1 MKILYR
7 ILVILLWIPIILFF
21 IFGLP
26 IVFIIS
32 PVIYLFTGR
41 SKGLF
46 FDIYL
51 NGFEYLF
58 VVVQRL
64 AKKGGEK

>member
-7 ILVILLWIPIILFF
+7 ILVILLWIPIILFL

-26 IVFIIS
+26 IALIIS

-41 SKGLF
+41 TEGLF
-46 FDIYL
+46 FDMHFKTVDYL
-51 NGFEYLF
+51 LD
-58 VVVQRL
+58 VVEML
-64 AKKGGEK
+64 AKKGE

>member
-7 ILVILLWIPIILFF
+7 ILVILLWIPIILFL

-26 IVFIIS
+26 IALIIS

-51 NGFEYLF
+51 NGLEYLF

-64 AKKGGEK
+64 AKKGE

>member
-7 ILVILLWIPIILFF
+7 ILVILLWIPTILFLYL
-21 IFGLP
+21 GLP

-41 SKGLF
+41 KKGLF
-46 FDIYL
+46 FDMYFKTMDYL
-51 NGFEYLF
+51 IDTAEI
-58 VVVQRL
+58 L
-64 AKKGGEK
+64 AKKGE

>member
-7 ILVILLWIPIILFF
+7 ILVILLWISIILFLF
-21 IFGLP
+21 LGLP
-26 IVFIIS
+26 IALIIS

-41 SKGLF
+41 AKGLF

-51 NGFEYLF
+51 NGLEYLF
-58 VVVQRL
+58 HAVQRL
-64 AKKGGEK
+64 AKKGE

>member
-7 ILVILLWIPIILFF
+7 ILVILLWIPTILFL

-26 IVFIIS
+26 IALIIS

-46 FDIYL
+46 FYMYFKGLDYL
-51 NGFEYLF
+51 IDTAEM
-58 VVVQRL
+58 L
-64 AKKGGEK
+64 AKKGE

>member
-7 ILVILLWIPIILFF
+7 ILILLLWIPIVAYL

-26 IVFIIS
+26 ICLIIS

-41 SKGLF
+41 IKGLF
-46 FDIYL
+46 FDMYS
-51 NGFEYLF
+51 NLF
-58 VVVQRL
+58 NELIDIALML
-64 AKKGGEK
+64 AKKGE

>member
-7 ILVILLWIPIILFF
+7 ILVILLWIPIILFL

-26 IVFIIS
+26 IALIIS
-32 PVIYLFTGR
+32 PVIYLFTGK

-51 NGFEYLF
+51 NGLEYLF
-58 VVVQRL
+58 NVVQRL
-64 AKKGGEK
+64 AKKGE

>member
-7 ILVILLWIPIILFF
+7 ILVILLWIPIILFL

-26 IVFIIS
+26 IALIIS

-41 SKGLF
+41 AKGLF
-46 FDIYL
+46 FDMYFKTMDYL
-51 NGFEYLF
+51 IDT
-58 VVVQRL
+58 
-64 AKKGGEK
+64 AKKLEKKGE

>member
-21 IFGLP
+21 IFGMP

-32 PVIYLFTGR
+32 PVKYLFTGR
-41 SKGLF
+41 TKGLL
-46 FDIYL
+46 FDMYCKTVYYL
-51 NGFEYLF
+51 IDVAEM
-58 VVVQRL
+58 L
-64 AKKGGEK
+64 AKKGE

>member
-7 ILVILLWIPIILFF
+7 ILVILLWIPIILFL

-26 IVFIIS
+26 IALIIS

-51 NGFEYLF
+51 NGLEYLF
-58 VVVQRL
+58 NIVQRL
-64 AKKGGEK
+64 AKKGE

>member
-7 ILVILLWIPIILFF
+7 ILVILLWISLILFF

-26 IVFIIS
+26 IALIIS

-41 SKGLF
+41 TKGLF
-46 FDIYL
+46 FDFHVKGVDYL
-51 NGFEYLF
+51 IDVAEK
-58 VVVQRL
+58 L
-64 AKKGGEK
+64 AKKGE

>member
-7 ILVILLWIPIILFF
+7 ILVILLWIPIILFL

-26 IVFIIS
+26 IALIIS

-46 FDIYL
+46 FDIYH
-51 NGFEYLF
+51 NGLEYLF

-64 AKKGGEK
+64 AKKGE

>member
-7 ILVILLWIPIILFF
+7 IRVILLWIPIILFLYL
-21 IFGLP
+21 GLP

-41 SKGLF
+41 TKGLF
-46 FDIYL
+46 FDMYFKTMDYL
-51 NGFEYLF
+51 IDTAKMLE
-58 VVVQRL
+58 
-64 AKKGGEK
+64 KKGE

>member
-7 ILVILLWIPIILFF
+7 ILVILLWIPIIYFF

-26 IVFIIS
+26 IALIIS

-41 SKGLF
+41 TKGLF
-46 FDIYL
+46 FDMYL
-51 NGFEYLF
+51 KGLDYLRD
-58 VVVQRL
+58 VVKML
-64 AKKGGEK
+64 TKKGE

>member
-7 ILVILLWIPIILFF
+7 ILVILLWIPIILFL

-26 IVFIIS
+26 IGLIIS

-41 SKGLF
+41 TKGLF
-46 FDIYL
+46 FDFHVKGVDYL
-51 NGFEYLF
+51 IDVAEK
-58 VVVQRL
+58 L
-64 AKKGGEK
+64 AKKGE

>member
-26 IVFIIS
+26 IVLIIS
-32 PVIYLFTGR
+32 PVLYLSTGR
-41 SKGLF
+41 AKGLF
-46 FDIYL
+46 FDMHIKALDYL
-51 NGFEYLF
+51 IDTAEM
-58 VVVQRL
+58 L
-64 AKKGGEK
+64 AKKGE

>member
-7 ILVILLWIPIILFF
+7 ILVILLWIPIILWL

-26 IVFIIS
+26 IALIIS

-41 SKGLF
+41 TKGLF
-46 FDIYL
+46 FDMHFKTVDYL
-51 NGFEYLF
+51 LDIVE
-58 VVVQRL
+58 RL
-64 AKKGGEK
+64 TKKGE

>member
-7 ILVILLWIPIILFF
+7 ILVILLWIPTILFL

-26 IVFIIS
+26 IALIIS

-41 SKGLF
+41 TKGLF
-46 FDIYL
+46 FDFHVKGVDYL
-51 NGFEYLF
+51 IDVAEK
-58 VVVQRL
+58 L
-64 AKKGGEK
+64 AKKGE

>member
-7 ILVILLWIPIILFF
+7 ILLILFWIPIILFF

-26 IVFIIS
+26 IAFIIS

-41 SKGLF
+41 AKGLF
-46 FDIYL
+46 FYMYFKGWDYL
-51 NGFEYLF
+51 IDTAEM
-58 VVVQRL
+58 L
-64 AKKGGEK
+64 AKKGE

>member
-7 ILVILLWIPIILFF
+7 ILVILLWIPTILFL

-26 IVFIIS
+26 IALIIS
-32 PVIYLFTGR
+32 PVIYLFTGK

-46 FDIYL
+46 FDLYL
-51 NGFEYLF
+51 KGLEYLF

-64 AKKGGEK
+64 AKKGE

>member
-7 ILVILLWIPIILFF
+7 ILVILLWIPTILFL

-26 IVFIIS
+26 IALIIS

-41 SKGLF
+41 TKGLF
-46 FDIYL
+46 FDFHAKGVDYL
-51 NGFEYLF
+51 IDVAEK
-58 VVVQRL
+58 L
-64 AKKGGEK
+64 AKKGE

>member
-7 ILVILLWIPIILFF
+7 ILVILLWIPTILFL

-26 IVFIIS
+26 IALIIS

-51 NGFEYLF
+51 NGLEYLF
-58 VVVQRL
+58 NVVQRL
-64 AKKGGEK
+64 AKKGE

>member
-7 ILVILLWIPIILFF
+7 ILVILLWIPIILFL

-26 IVFIIS
+26 IALIIS

-51 NGFEYLF
+51 NGLEYLF
-58 VVVQRL
+58 NVVQSL
-64 AKKGGEK
+64 AKKGE

>member
-7 ILVILLWIPIILFF
+7 ILMLLLWIPISAFL

-26 IVFIIS
+26 ISLIIS

-41 SKGLF
+41 VKGLF
-46 FDIYL
+46 FDIYPKVL
-51 NGFEYLF
+51 DYL
-58 VVVQRL
+58 VDVAVML
-64 AKKGGEK
+64 AKKGE